1 MSMTNEEKFKILAD
15 QIKIAEHLDSEILT
29 KSELTRVDV
38 KTVDRSWVFQI
49 TFPYF
54 LAIED
59 YLLFTSAITEEFKSI
74 AEVKCNITIKDKANQ
89 DEYAIKY
96 FSHCIDQTKLSPKV
110 KGQLK
115 QKRLIMSGDILKV
128 MCQNDV
134 ERDHFD
140 KACNGSLIAA
150 YQQCGFSISK
160 VVFETDSAVNNG
172 DLASLEAHIQEEDEK
187 SAREATEKLE
197 KMKAEKAK
205 QQDNNESSV
214 SKCQIGKPIQIENVR
229 TIDSIIEEEF
239 KVAVEGVIFDINL
252 KELKSG
258 RHIVEIKVTDYTDS
272 LVLKMFTRKNKDDLA
287 HFKALSVG
295 KWVRAQGRIE
305 EDTFVRDLVMMMSD
319 IEEIKKATKQDKA
332 EEKRVEFHLHTS
344 MSQMDGIPNISTYV
358 DQAAKWGHKAIA
370 VTDHNVVQAFPD
382 AHAAAEKNGIKMI
395 YGMEGMLV
403 DDGVPIAYKP
413 KDCNLKTATYVV
425 FDVETTGLSN
435 QYDKIIELAAVK
447 VKDGEIIDKFERFS
461 NPHERLSETIKNLTH
476 ISDDMLVDAPEI
488 EEVLTEFKSWVGD
501 AIFVAHNASFDMGF
515 IDTGYEHVGIGA
527 STNGVI
533 DTLEL
538 SRTINTEYGK
548 HGLNFLAKKYG
559 VELTQHHRAIYDT
572 EATAYMF
579 IKMLKQ
585 LEELGVHNH
594 QDINTSL
601 TNEDAYKRAR
611 PNHVTLIVQNQEGLK
626 NLFKIVSASLV
637 QYYYRTP
644 RIPRSL
650 LDEHREGILVGS
662 ACDEGEVFTA
672 VMQKDQSQVERIA
685 KYYDFI
691 EVQPPALYQDLIDRE
706 LVRDNETLHE
716 IYNRLIRA
724 GDVNNIPVISTGN
737 AHYLNEHDAIAR
749 KILIASQPGNPLNRS
764 TLPQAHFRTTDEML
778 DELHF
783 LGEEKAYE
791 LVIKNTNELADKIER
806 VVPIKDELYTP
817 RMEGANDEI
826 REMSYNNAKALYG
839 EDLPQIVIDRLEKE
853 LESIIGN
860 GFSVIYLISQR
871 LVKKSLN
878 DGYLVGSRG
887 SVGSSFV
894 ATMTEITEVN
904 PLPPHYICPECKN
917 SEFFN
922 DGSVGSGFDLPDK
935 KCESCG
941 CDLIKEGQD
950 IPFETFLGFKGDKV
964 PDIDLNFSG
973 EYQPEAHNYTKE
985 LFGED
990 KVFRAGTIGTVA
1002 EKTAFGF
1009 VKGYLNDQGIH
1020 KRGAEI
1026 DRLVKGCTGVKRT
1039 TGQHPGGIIVV
1050 PDYMDIYDFTPVQFP
1065 ADDQAS
1071 SWMTTHFDFHS
1082 IHDNV
1087 LKLDILGHDD
1097 PTMIR
1102 MLQDLSGIDPK
1113 TIPVDDKE
1121 TMGIFSSP
1129 EPLGVTSE
1137 EILCKTGTFGVPE
1150 FGTGFVRQMLEDT
1163 KPTTFSELVRISGLS
1178 HGTDVWL
1185 GNAQDLIR
1193 SGKCDLASVICCR
1206 DDIMV
1211 YLMYNG
1217 LEPSLAFKTMEFVR
1231 KGKGLTDDM
1240 VEAMVD
1246 NEVPDWYL
1254 DSCRKIKYMFPK
1266 AHAAA
1271 YVLMAVRIA
1280 YFKVH
1285 YPLYYYASYFTVR
1298 ASDFDLISMI
1308 KDKESIRNTVND
1320 MYSRYM
1326 DLAKKEKDTLTV
1338 LEIMNEMAQRGFRM
1352 QPISLEKSK
1361 AFEFIIEGDTLIPPF
1376 ISVPGLGE
1384 NVAQRIVEAR
1394 EEGPFLS
1401 KEDLNKKAG
1410 LSQKVIEYLDEL
1422 GSLPNLPDK
1431 AQLSIFDM

>member
-1 MSMTNEEKFKILAD
+1 MAMTSQEKFRVLAD
-15 QIKIAEHLDSEILT
+15 QIKISNQLDKEILE
-29 KSELTRVDV
+29 KGELTRIDV
-38 KTVDRSWVFQI
+38 SNKNRSWEFQI
-49 TFPYF
+49 TLPYF
-54 LAIED
+54 LSNED
-59 YLLFTSAITEEFKSI
+59 YLIFTHAIKEEFKDI
-74 AEVKCNITIKDKANQ
+74 AHVDWHFTIQNTSNQ
-89 DEYAIKY
+89 DEHVIKY
-96 FSHCIDQTKLSPKV
+96 FGHCIEHTALSPKV

-115 QKRLIMSGDILKV
+115 QKRLIMSGNVLKIMTSNDI
-128 MCQNDV
+128 
-134 ERDHFD
+134 ERNHFD
-140 KACNGSLIAA
+140 KVCNGSLVKAF
-150 YQQCGFSISK
+150 QKCGFDIDK
-160 VVFETDSAVNNG
+160 VIFETDDSNRDE
-172 DLASLEAHIQEEDEK
+172 DLASLEAHIQEEDQQ
-187 SAREATEKLE
+187 SAKEATEKIE
-197 KMKAEKAK
+197 KIKAEKAK
-205 QQDNNESSV
+205 QQDNNGSSV
-214 SKCQIGKPIQIENVR
+214 EKCQIGKPIHVENIKPIE
-229 TIDSIIEEEF
+229 TIIEEEF
-239 KVAVEGVIFDINL
+239 KVAIEGVIFDINI

-258 RHIVEIKVTDYTDS
+258 RHIVELKVTDYTDS
-272 LVLKMFTRKNKDDLA
+272 LVLKMFTRKNKDDLN

-319 IEEIKKATKQDKA
+319 IEEIKKTPKQDKA
-332 EEKRVEFHLHTS
+332 EEKRVEFHLHSS
-344 MSQMDGIPNISTYV
+344 MSQMDGIPNISAYV
-358 DQAAKWGHKAIA
+358 NQAAAWGHKAIA

-382 AHAAAEKNGIKMI
+382 AHSAAEKNGIKMI

-413 KDCNLKTATYVV
+413 TDRNLKDATYVV

-435 QYDKIIELAAVK
+435 QYDQIIELAAVK

-461 NPHERLSETIKNLTH
+461 NPHEKLSETIINLTH
-476 ISDDMLVDAPEI
+476 ITDDMLVDAPEI
-488 EEVLTEFKSWVGD
+488 EEVLTEFKEWVGD

-515 IDTGYEHVGIGA
+515 IDTGYERLGFGP

-572 EATAYMF
+572 ETTAYIF
-579 IKMLKQ
+579 IKMVQQMK
-585 LEELGVHNH
+585 ELGVANH
-594 QDINTSL
+594 KDINKKLS
-601 TNEDAYKRAR
+601 NEDAYKRAR
-611 PNHVTLIVQNQEGLK
+611 PTHVTLIVQNQDGLK

-637 QYYYRTP
+637 KYYYRTP

-650 LDEHREGILVGS
+650 LNEYREGILVGT
-662 ACDEGEVFTA
+662 ACDEGELFTA
-672 VMQKDQSQVERIA
+672 VMQRDQSEVEKIA

-691 EVQPPALYQDLIDRE
+691 EVQPPKLYQDLIDRE
-706 LVRDNETLHE
+706 LIRDTETLYE
-716 IYNRLIRA
+716 IYDRILKA
-724 GDVNNIPVISTGN
+724 GESTGIPVIATGN
-737 AHYLNEHDAIAR
+737 AHYLFEHDAIAR

-764 TLPQAHFRTTDEML
+764 TLPEAHFRTTDEML
-778 DELHF
+778 DEFHF
-783 LGEEKAYE
+783 LGEDKAYDI
-791 LVIKNTNELADKIER
+791 VVKNTNELADRIEK
-806 VVPIKDELYTP
+806 VIPIKDQLFTP
-817 RMEGANDEI
+817 RMEGANEEI
-826 REMSYNNAKALYG
+826 RELSYTNAKKLYG
-839 EDLPQIVIDRLEKE
+839 DDLPQIVIDRLEKE
-853 LESIIGN
+853 LDSIIGN

-871 LVKKSLN
+871 LVKKSLD

-904 PLPPHYICPECKN
+904 PLPPHYICPHCKT
-917 SEFFN
+917 SEFFD

-935 KCESCG
+935 TCETCG
-941 CDLIKEGQD
+941 GELIKEGQD

-973 EYQPEAHNYTKE
+973 EYQPHAHNYTKV

-1050 PDYMDIYDFTPVQFP
+1050 PDYMDIYDFTPIQYP
-1065 ADDQAS
+1065 ADDQSAP
-1071 SWMTTHFDFHS
+1071 WMTTHFDFHS

-1121 TMGIFSSP
+1121 TMQIFSSP
-1129 EPLGVTSE
+1129 ASLGVTE
-1137 EILCKTGTFGVPE
+1137 EDILCKTGTFGVPE

-1163 KPTTFSELVRISGLS
+1163 KPTTFSELVQISGLS

-1185 GNAQDLIR
+1185 GNAQELIR
-1193 SGKCDLASVICCR
+1193 SGICDLSSVIGCR

-1211 YLMYNG
+1211 YLMYAG
-1217 LEPSLAFKTMEFVR
+1217 LEPSMAFKTMESVR
-1231 KGKGLTDDM
+1231 KGKGLTDEM
-1240 VEAMVD
+1240 INAMKAND
-1246 NEVPDWYL
+1246 VPDWYL
-1254 DSCRKIKYMFPK
+1254 DSCLKIKYMFPK

-1285 YPLYYYASYFTVR
+1285 HPLYYYAAYFTIR
-1298 ASDFDLISMI
+1298 ASDFDLITMI
-1308 KDKESIRNTVND
+1308 KDKESIKNTVKD
-1320 MYSRYM
+1320 RYSRYM
-1326 DLAKKEKDTLTV
+1326 DLGKKEKDVLTV
-1338 LEIMNEMAQRGFRM
+1338 LEIMNEMAHRGFKM
-1352 QPISLEKSK
+1352 QPISLEKSQ
-1361 AFEFIIEGDTLIPPF
+1361 AFDFIIEDDTLIPPF
-1376 ISVPGLGE
+1376 IAVPGLGE
-1384 NVAQRIVEAR
+1384 NVAKRIVEAR
-1394 EEGPFLS
+1394 EDGPFLS

-1410 LSQKVIEYLDEL
+1410 LSQKIIEYLDDL
-1422 GSLPNLPDK
+1422 GSLPDLPDK